1 MKTSVMIAL
10 IGATKAAMLVAQDE
24 EIDTQLA
31 QLKEDSNDV
40 EMAEDSSDDDLA
52 EDSSDDD
59 LAEAE
64 DSSDDEL
71 AEDSS
76 DDELAEDSSD
86 DELAEDSSDDELAEN
101 NWEDELAQELQNT
114 DGTQLAEN
122 EFFGSIV
129 RWGAKQA
136 GSYLRRKVVPWA
148 IRKAKGYAR

>member
-86 DELAEDSSDDELAEN
+86 DELAEN
-101 NWEDELAQELQNT
+101 NWEDELAQEVQNT

>member
-1 MKTSVMIAL
+1 MKTSIMIAL
-10 IGATKAAMLVAQDE
+10 IGATQAAMLLAQDE

-40 EMAEDSSDDDLA
+40 EMAEDSNDDDLA

-76 DDELAEDSSD
+76 DDELAE
-86 DELAEDSSDDELAEN
+86 N
-101 NWEDELAQELQNT
+101 NWDDELAQELQNT
-114 DGTQLAEN
+114 DGTQLAESK
-122 EFFGSIV
+122 FYSAMV
-129 RWGAKQA
+129 AWGA
-136 GSYLRRKVVPWA
+136 
-148 IRKAKGYAR
+148 

>member
-1 MKTSVMIAL
+1 MKTSIMIAL
-10 IGATKAAMLVAQDE
+10 IGATQAAMLLAQDE

-86 DELAEDSSDDELAEN
+86 DELAEN

-122 EFFGSIV
+122 EFFGSIA

-148 IRKAKGYAR
+148 INKAKGYAR

>member
-86 DELAEDSSDDELAEN
+86 DELAEN

-136 GSYLRRKVVPWA
+136 GSYLRRKVAPWA

>member
-10 IGATKAAMLVAQDE
+10 LGATKAAMLVAQDE

-86 DELAEDSSDDELAEN
+86 DELAEN
-101 NWEDELAQELQNT
+101 NWEDELAQEVQNT

>member
-86 DELAEDSSDDELAEN
+86 DELAEN